1 MDLLKVSEII
11 DKYANK
17 AGNTYLSPVIFLVLV
32 VIILIFYFAR
42 YRAIC
47 KIDSDDVDDDPELEK
62 RYHTYTL
69 FHCGLEA
76 LMCLIVSYFII
87 EITDAN
93 IKSYIIN
100 WVIAPAIG
108 IFVSIYFDN
117 KILMPFEDL
126 HGGNPLDDKDRKDH
140 HDDGD
145 KKSPKKSDD
154 KISIIINQSSQQPT
168 VTASTEAESEKDTPT
183 ATAVGSS
190 SSNQI
195 EQSINDTKAAC
206 TKLFTE
212 HEESILKRIEDLEV
226 SVANQV
232 KDIDN
237 IKEYIITD
245 RKARLTRVI
254 YAALEQGYVKPKENA
269 AILELYHKYTRLVGD
284 DIDHEVETLFK
295 DQYLK
300 LNVHEDR
307 RKNKVD
313 VGTDRRSKSKDKDDN
328 RDRDEDL
335 TKYI

>member
-1 MDLLKVSEII
+1 VSEII

-47 KIDSDDVDDDPELEK
+47 KIDSDDINDDPELEK
-62 RYHTYTL
+62 RYHTYTI

-108 IFVSIYFDN
+108 IFVSIYCDN

-126 HGGNPLDDKDRKDH
+126 HGGNPLNDKDH
-140 HDDGD
+140 HKDDD
-145 KKSPKKSDD
+145 KKSAKKSDD
-154 KISIIINQSSQQPT
+154 KISIIINPSSQQQT
-168 VTASTEAESEKDTPT
+168 VSTSTGSEKGTLPST
-183 ATAVGSS
+183 VVGSPLP
-190 SSNQI
+190 NQM
-195 EQSINDTKAAC
+195 EQSINNTKAAC
-206 TKLFTE
+206 KKIFTE
-212 HEESILKRIEDLEV
+212 HEDVIIKRIEDLET
-226 SVANQV
+226 SVANQT
-232 KDIDN
+232 KDIDD

-245 RKARLTRVI
+245 RKSRLTRVI

-284 DIDHEVETLFK
+284 TDHEVETLFK

-307 RKNKVD
+307 RKTKVE
-313 VGTDRRSKSKDKDDN
+313 VVNDRRSKSKDRDSN
-328 RDRDEDL
+328 RDDDL

>member
-1 MDLLKVSEII
+1 VDLLKVSEII

-47 KIDSDDVDDDPELEK
+47 KIDSDDVNDDPELEK
-62 RYHTYTL
+62 RYHMYTL

-108 IFVSIYFDN
+108 IFVSIYCDN

-126 HGGNPLDDKDRKDH
+126 HGGNPLNDKDH
-140 HDDGD
+140 HKDDD

-154 KISIIINQSSQQPT
+154 KISIIINPSSQQQT
-168 VTASTEAESEKDTPT
+168 VSTSTESEKGTLPS
-183 ATAVGSS
+183 TAVGSPLP
-190 SSNQI
+190 NQM
-195 EQSINDTKAAC
+195 EQSISDTKAAC
-206 TKLFTE
+206 KKIFTE
-212 HEESILKRIEDLEV
+212 HEDVIIKRIEDLET
-226 SVANQV
+226 SVANQT
-232 KDIDN
+232 KDIDD

-245 RKARLTRVI
+245 RKSRLTRVI

-269 AILELYHKYTRLVGD
+269 AILELYHKYTRLVGED
-284 DIDHEVETLFK
+284 QEIETLFK

-313 VGTDRRSKSKDKDDN
+313 VNNDRRSKSKDRDDN
-328 RDRDEDL
+328 RDRDGDL

>member
-47 KIDSDDVDDDPELEK
+47 KIDSDDVNDDPELEK

-100 WVIAPAIG
+100 WAIAPAIG

-126 HGGNPLDDKDRKDH
+126 HGGNPLDDKNKDH
-140 HDDGD
+140 HDDD
-145 KKSPKKSDD
+145 KKPPKKSDD

-168 VTASTEAESEKDTPT
+168 VTASTEAESEKGTSPST
-183 ATAVGSS
+183 VVGSPLP
-190 SSNQI
+190 NQM
-195 EQSINDTKAAC
+195 EQSISDTKAAC
-206 TKLFTE
+206 KKLFTE
-212 HEESILKRIEDLEV
+212 HEDVIIKRIEDLEA
-226 SVANQV
+226 SVANQT

-245 RKARLTRVI
+245 RKSRLTRVI

-269 AILELYHKYTRLVGD
+269 AILELYHKYTRLVGED
-284 DIDHEVETLFK
+284 QEIETLFK

-313 VGTDRRSKSKDKDDN
+313 VDNDRRSKSKDRDGN
-328 RDRDEDL
+328 RDRDGDL

>member
-47 KIDSDDVDDDPELEK
+47 KIDSDDVNDDPELEK

-108 IFVSIYFDN
+108 IFVSIYCDN

-126 HGGNPLDDKDRKDH
+126 HGGNPLNDKDH
-140 HDDGD
+140 HKDDD

-154 KISIIINQSSQQPT
+154 KISIIINPSSQQPT
-168 VTASTEAESEKDTPT
+168 VTASTEAESEKGTLPPS
-183 ATAVGSS
+183 TAVGSPLP
-190 SSNQI
+190 NQM
-195 EQSINDTKAAC
+195 EQSISDTKAAC
-206 TKLFTE
+206 KKIFTE
-212 HEESILKRIEDLEV
+212 HEDVIIKRIEDLET
-226 SVANQV
+226 SVANQI

-237 IKEYIITD
+237 IKEYIISD
-245 RKARLTRVI
+245 RKSRLTRVI

-269 AILELYHKYTRLVGD
+269 AILELYHKYTRLVGED
-284 DIDHEVETLFK
+284 QEIETLFK

-313 VGTDRRSKSKDKDDN
+313 VNNDRRSKSKD
-328 RDRDEDL
+328 RDSNRDEDL